1 MLYLKYLADGYF
13 GVKHNEIKFV
23 KYVMLINI
31 RITLHMGYL
40 ERTKTRNSVQY
51 IINQNIYFI
60 YVITGMSLF
69 FFQCVKSENKNFI

>member
-23 KYVMLINI
+23 KYMYVMLINI
-31 RITLHMGYL
+31 RITLSNDTGYL

-69 FFQCVKSENKNFI
+69 FNVSNF